1 MALPHFRIRAIRT
14 IYHLYHDSDSR
25 DESGP
30 ASQASGTAVAVVCNR
45 LTGRPCCCV
54 GCKSDGRRGSGF
66 MVGYVMV
73 LTVSG

>member
-30 ASQASGTAVAVVCNR
+30 ASQASGTAVAVACNR
-45 LTGRPCCCV
+45 MC
-54 GCKSDGRRGSGF
+54 DGADSFGLIIWLSAVAFPLSGDER
-66 MVGYVMV
+66 
-73 LTVSG
+73 